1 MKNIVKYANRKLYD
15 TETSKYVNL
24 KELLALPLGS
34 FKVTSK
40 ETGADLTV
48 ETLFSYLANS
58 SSDPIVDAKEI
69 KVKVM
74 QHCINILSA

>member
-1 MKNIVKYANRKLYD
+1 MKTVIKYNNRKLYD
-15 TETSKYVNL
+15 TDESKYINL

-34 FKVTSK
+34 FKVVEK
-40 ETGADLTV
+40 ENGLDVTV

-58 SSDPIVDAKEI
+58 SNPVEEKET

-74 QHCINILSA
+74 QYCIGALSS